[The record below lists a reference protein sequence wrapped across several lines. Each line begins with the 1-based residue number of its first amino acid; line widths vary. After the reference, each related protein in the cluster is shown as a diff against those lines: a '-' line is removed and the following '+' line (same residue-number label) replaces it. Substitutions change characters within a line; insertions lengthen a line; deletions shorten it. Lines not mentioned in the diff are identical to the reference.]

1 MKTKAFVYKENLN
14 RTINGIYMY
23 YVWLKKHVYFF
34 FNVIPL
40 LYEWIYI
47 SDFDKRLYIR
57 NYSHKKNFSGEV
69 LPKLNI
75 DSQMFW
81 IDLWGINH
89 TGSSS
94 NARVNSILEIAIF
107 LFEYFLWHISFCA
120 DCLLLV
126 QHNNKEWRTLWECN
140 SQENP
145 EQCTGRRGV
154 NYPQYA
160 VTPGVR
166 LLH

>member
-1 MKTKAFVYKENLN
+1 MH
-14 RTINGIYMY
+14 

-40 LYEWIYI
+40 LSKYEWIYI

-75 DSQMFW
+75 DSQMCW

-89 TGSSS
+89 TGSS
-94 NARVNSILEIAIF
+94 
-107 LFEYFLWHISFCA
+107 
-120 DCLLLV
+120 
-126 QHNNKEWRTLWECN
+126 
-140 SQENP
+140 
-145 EQCTGRRGV
+145 
-154 NYPQYA
+154 
-160 VTPGVR
+160 
-166 LLH
+166 